1 MSGQG
6 IEGRFLSLTDC
17 ALTINSGPDD
27 VILPGF
33 GQLPSGVFVRGV
45 PGGTLEQL
53 IFRLNILHALHDL
66 GVTVYNAPRAIEKTV
81 DKPLTSLLLSRAG
94 LPTPPT
100 WICESLNRA
109 ARRLQSESAGG
120 HQTLQKPLFG
130 SQGAG
135 LHRVGPATGLI
146 HDEKFAGVYYLQR
159 FIERPGRPY
168 SDFRVFVIDGQA
180 IAAMRRNSDSWLT
193 NRARGAVCEPTPLIP
208 ELTAPAEAACRVL
221 QIDYAGVDLIRDQ
234 DGNYFIIEV
243 NSIPAWYGLQQVVD
257 FNIAARLIDSF
268 VRHIEDRNPVKE

>member
-17 ALTINSGPDD
+17 AIAINGGLDD
-27 VILPGF
+27 LIFPGF

-66 GVTVYNAPRAIEKTV
+66 DMTVYNAPRAIEKTV

-100 WICESLNRA
+100 WICESLHRA

-120 HQTLQKPLFG
+120 G
-130 SQGAG
+130 G
-135 LHRVGPATGLI
+135 L
-146 HDEKFAGVYYLQR
+146 
-159 FIERPGRPY
+159 PG
-168 SDFRVFVIDGQA
+168 
-180 IAAMRRNSDSWLT
+180 IAD
-193 NRARGAVCEPTPLIP
+193 
-208 ELTAPAEAACRVL
+208 
-221 QIDYAGVDLIRDQ
+221 
-234 DGNYFIIEV
+234 
-243 NSIPAWYGLQQVVD
+243 
-257 FNIAARLIDSF
+257 
-268 VRHIEDRNPVKE
+268 